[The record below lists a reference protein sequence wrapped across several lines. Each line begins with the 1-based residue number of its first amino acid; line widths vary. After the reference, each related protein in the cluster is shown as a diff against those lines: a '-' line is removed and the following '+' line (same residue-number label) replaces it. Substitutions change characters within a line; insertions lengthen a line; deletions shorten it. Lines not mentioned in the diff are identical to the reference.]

1 VNLRKDHCT
10 HDAVNRRTVKV
21 PHLPPS
27 SRGRALRRDCER
39 HARRQSDGTVVL
51 ASGSAS
57 ERSRHAVPRECPA
70 QPLALSQYCF
80 KGLLR
85 WATRE
90 CPPPPIKI
98 SVPRSGDVA
107 LGNAEGGPLTHR

>member
-1 VNLRKDHCT
+1 M
-10 HDAVNRRTVKV
+10 
-21 PHLPPS
+21 PF
-27 SRGRALRRDCER
+27 RGN
-39 HARRQSDGTVVL
+39 
-51 ASGSAS
+51 
-57 ERSRHAVPRECPA
+57 VPRSLSP
-70 QPLALSQYCF
+70 LSQYCSS